1 MHRTGGV
8 AGSILVRLGNGLVFS
23 YGWNGCRWQRAKY
36 DAEDGFKSV
45 GLLESCSLTDLEHLK
60 GYAADAPGLEGMP
73 PSDEALRALVSADAQ
88 ITHQMLQR
96 VIPGWDV
103 EAGVAAAPKFLEMP
117 V

>member
-1 MHRTGGV
+1 MSLVDVNLPPPSAMRGGWAALAAV
-8 AGSILVRLGNGLVFS
+8 LAAR
-23 YGWNGCRWQRAKY
+23 
-36 DAEDGFKSV
+36 
-45 GLLESCSLTDLEHLK
+45 